1 MATTST
7 VKLRSSDNEVFE
19 VEKQVMIQ
27 SGTIRNMIEDDAAD
41 GEIPVQ
47 ISSRNLAKIVEWC
60 KCMQHR
66 DRNNNNNDNNKEEEE
81 EEEEEWEKKFDEEV
95 SEDKDLHFG
104 LLLAANYLEI
114 PALLDRLCQLA
125 ADIVKGKTPEE
136 TRRTFNIKKDFT
148 PEEEKAVMDEHG
160 WALHD

>member
-41 GEIPVQ
+41 GEIPLQ

-66 DRNNNNNDNNKEEEE
+66 DRNHNNDNNKE

-114 PALLDRLCQLA
+114 PALLHRLCQLA
-125 ADIVKGKTPEE
+125 ADIVKGKTP
-136 TRRTFNIKKDFT
+136 
-148 PEEEKAVMDEHG
+148 
-160 WALHD
+160 

>member
-7 VKLRSSDNEVFE
+7 VKLRSGDNEVFE

-41 GEIPVQ
+41 GEIPLQ
-47 ISSRNLAKIVEWC
+47 ISSRNLAKVVEWC

-66 DRNNNNNDNNKEEEE
+66 DRNNNNDNKEEE
-81 EEEEEWEKKFDEEV
+81 EEEEEWEKKFDEE
-95 SEDKDLHFG
+95 
-104 LLLAANYLEI
+104 I
-114 PALLDRLCQLA
+114 PALLHRLCQLA

-136 TRRTFNIKKDFT
+136 IRRTFNIKKDFT
-148 PEEEKAVMDEHG
+148 PEEEEAVMDEHG
-160 WALHD
+160 WAFHD

>member
-1 MATTST
+1 METTST
-7 VKLRSSDNEVFE
+7 VKLRSNDNEVFE
-19 VEKQVMIQ
+19 VEKQVMVQ
-27 SGTIRNMIEDDAAD
+27 SGTIRNIIEDDAED

-66 DRNNNNNDNNKEEEE
+66 DRNNNNDNNK
-81 EEEEEWEKKFDEEV
+81 EEEEWEKKFDEEV

-125 ADIVKGKTPEE
+125 TDIVKGKTSEE
-136 TRRTFNIKKDFT
+136 IRRTFNIKKDFT

-160 WALHD
+160 WAFHD